1 MARQQLLQRKWSLL
15 VLFAAIAVVLLSVV
29 LIEIQG
35 VQQGI
40 FDITQMHLAGGF
52 SADTPQK
59 LAQAANEGIG
69 AVFYYGQ
76 PPAENSQMGQKL
88 LALHMQV
95 VDGFIGSY
103 LYYYECHRTKTV
115 KPPPLGD
122 SAYCVTDYH
131 QELNSEDAVLAVIA
145 AHLRQVRSNHLIV
158 GYWVLDDWVPWDT
171 GSARDLL
178 IKVHNLIQHYTPGR
192 PAICGFGG
200 FLGKS
205 SAGGADYGWL
215 DGLADNFSAQ
225 GCDMVGLYIYTPA
238 LAVNL
243 PASYYD
249 WSMAKVL
256 PAVFTS
262 LEKRGWNSVREPLI
276 GIAQA
281 FGGPRRNTD
290 LYWAIP
296 DADDIV
302 TQSKSFCKHG
312 ATGIVYYGW
321 DDSTF
326 GPGMQTPVNNTGIDR
341 GIQEG
346 IAACKQIW
354 GYSP

>member
-1 MARQQLLQRKWSLL
+1 LASYRLLKRKWY
-15 VLFAAIAVVLLSVV
+15 LFALPVVIAILLL
-29 LIEIQG
+29 LILIG
-35 VQQGI
+35 VQHIEQGY
-40 FDITQMHLAGGF
+40 TGVALMHIAGSF
-52 SADTPQK
+52 SVDTPESLK
-59 LAQAANEGIG
+59 QAASEGVGTI
-69 AVFYYGQ
+69 FYYGQ
-76 PPAENSQMGQKL
+76 PPSGNSALGQKL

-115 KPPPLGD
+115 KPPPWGD
-122 SAYCVTDYH
+122 SAYCVTDSH
-131 QELNSEDAVLAVIA
+131 PELSSEDAVLAVIA
-145 AHLRQVRSNHLIV
+145 AHLQQVRNNDLVV

-171 GSARDLL
+171 GSARGLL